1 MWIALSPRCCTLVLL
16 LPLIMLLPGGQGS
29 DEELPAFGKDTVLVY
44 KSSIENEAVFVVRIA
59 EFAPDRFVEWEDST
73 TQGTIFMQA
82 KAVED
87 GREFVNWRLYEGGVD
102 TRGKNAT
109 TLWLSRRIFRELK
122 EKQKFK
128 VIMDG
133 IPTWITLL
141 GSDHMPIEVNR
152 VSRPVPVIK
161 TRDERGTER
170 WFVDLANNPLL
181 VNFLF
186 RNYQQKLI
194 SITTDRSNTLRWI
207 KDNKKR

>member
-1 MWIALSPRCCTLVLL
+1 MLL
-16 LPLIMLLPGGQGS
+16 LPLILLLPGGRGS

-82 KAVED
+82 KAVEN

-122 EKQKFK
+122 EKQKIK
-128 VIMDG
+128 VTMDG

-152 VSRPVPVIK
+152 ISRPVPVIK
-161 TRDERGTER
+161 TKDERGTER
-170 WFVDLANNPLL
+170 WFIDLENNPLV

-194 SITTDRSNTLRWI
+194 SITTDRPNTLRWI